1 MDTEMDS
8 SGTII
13 QHNNDSQ
20 LRKNAMK
27 FVLFYLI
34 TCAFMAVSTWISGL
48 QWSGANGVKEFL
60 FMIFRDKPGILL
72 VTMIIFIIG
81 GIHMHIGK
89 SLFGITY
96 FENGIIW
103 LSTSWVS
110 FVVLWLAYD
119 IVPNRWEL
127 AGSCIGQL
135 GLLVALYGR
144 TP

>member
-1 MDTEMDS
+1 MDT
-8 SGTII
+8 SGALILQSNSTR
-13 QHNNDSQ
+13 

-27 FVLFYLI
+27 LLLFYAI
-34 TCAFMAVSTWISGL
+34 TCVFMAASTWISGL

-60 FMIFRDKPGILL
+60 LMIFKDKPGILFA
-72 VTMIIFIIG
+72 TMIIFIIG

-89 SLFGITY
+89 SLFNVTY

-127 AGSCIGQL
+127 AGSCLGQL
-135 GLLVALYGR
+135 GLLVALWGR
-144 TP
+144 ST